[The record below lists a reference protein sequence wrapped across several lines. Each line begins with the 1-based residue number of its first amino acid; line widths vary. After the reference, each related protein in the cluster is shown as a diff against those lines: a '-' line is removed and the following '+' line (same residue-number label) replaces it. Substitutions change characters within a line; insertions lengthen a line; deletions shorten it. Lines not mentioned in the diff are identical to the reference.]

1 MILALCISLAG
12 SASLCASRFSTVF
25 LRRLMYIY
33 IFALADLYV
42 INRPYT
48 FTLDILT
55 NGKLI
60 EKCARPQR
68 QCK

>member
-1 MILALCISLAG
+1 
-12 SASLCASRFSTVF
+12 
-25 LRRLMYIY
+25 MYIY